1 MGEVSPSVWG
11 RGAVSR
17 GPPRVRASA
26 LPLCLQAVAPTD
38 TLRVLFINRHYEEGR
53 NILNQPK
60 LAHLME

>member
-1 MGEVSPSVWG
+1 MGHLACV
-11 RGAVSR
+11 
-17 GPPRVRASA
+17 PPHCHT
-26 LPLCLQAVAPTD
+26 CLQAVAPTD